1 MLLGL
6 WRREPGRMSIWRD
19 IGNRASTRVT
29 AGTERAAGGSQAV
42 ASAAVS
48 ADDASPGEHIDELVP
63 VVYEELR
70 RLAKAHMRRERV
82 EHTLQATALANEAY
96 LRLSAERPDGWTSR
110 AQFLGLAARSIR
122 QILIHHARG
131 RNAAKRGGGLA
142 RLPLEEARLALG
154 GLDPDLLDLDEALDE
169 LGGLDARKAQVVEMR
184 FFGGMTN
191 PEIAEALG
199 LGLTT
204 VEDDWYAAR
213 AWLGRR
219 LR

>member
-1 MLLGL
+1 MASESP
-6 WRREPGRMSIWRD
+6 RPEERD
-19 IGNRASTRVT
+19 P
-29 AGTERAAGGSQAV
+29 AG
-42 ASAAVS
+42 
-48 ADDASPGEHIDELVP
+48 HIDELVP
-63 VVYEELR
+63 LVYEELR
-70 RLAKAHMRRERV
+70 RLAQAHMRRERV
-82 EHTLQATALANEAY
+82 EHTLQPTALANEAY
-96 LRLSAERPDGWTSR
+96 LRLSAERPEGWTSR
-110 AQFLGLAARSIR
+110 AQFLGVAARSIR

-169 LGGLDARKAQVVEMR
+169 LARLDARKAQIVEMR
-184 FFGGMTN
+184 FFAGMTN
-191 PEIAEALG
+191 PEIAEALA